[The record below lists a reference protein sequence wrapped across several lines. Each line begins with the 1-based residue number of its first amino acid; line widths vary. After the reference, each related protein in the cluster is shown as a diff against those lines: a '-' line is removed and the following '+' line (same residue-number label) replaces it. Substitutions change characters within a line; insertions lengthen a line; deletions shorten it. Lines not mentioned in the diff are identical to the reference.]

1 LAPTR
6 NGHRRFTEA
15 KVGFVRRLNAV
26 VDFGTSALKL
36 GQAVAGSAF
45 TMWLNR
51 RKAKAERGRNLIEIA
66 AGEFALP
73 LQEAKLRHLVD
84 GVANQV
90 AEQLE
95 PLLSREFSN
104 LPQHEIDVAMEAAR
118 ETLERLDVRDDET
131 FMSTNADPE
140 ELARLIRKRAVDP
153 TSTLGLSQPATDLYN
168 LALDQACRYLS
179 RVLTQL
185 PAFQGRALAETLV
198 RLAAQTKD
206 LTELLAR
213 TPRSSL
219 DAPRGTQ
226 HDKEFERVYVGY
238 LQTTLD
244 KLELLGLSMR
254 NRPQLSLSVAYL
266 SLTTSHSAARTKNR
280 FNRQDARHSSKSAW
294 FGTSDNPDSDGRIE
308 ATIGKSRRTLLRG
321 EAGSGKTTLLNWIA
335 VSCALARFSGAMS
348 TWNGLVPFPV
358 RLRSFAEA
366 DLPRPEEFV
375 SHAAPSL
382 GGIMPEGWTHR
393 ILRDGRGLMLIDGVD
408 EIPRRK
414 RSVVKAWL
422 NELLT
427 SFPEMRIIVTARPA
441 AADSDWLEAESFAS
455 IDLEQMS
462 PSDIRSFLR
471 RWHDAAALSPVLPC
485 DLAEIPRAESR
496 LMAQLDN
503 RHHLRSLA
511 TNPLLCA
518 MLCALNLTSAAEL
531 PQSRMELY
539 RAALDM
545 LLDLRD
551 AERQIPSLLSTVDK
565 VVLLRDLAWR
575 LTQNNRVELSRDDV
589 REFIERKLLSMPNV
603 EVDVADVVDHLL
615 ERSGVIREPVPG
627 RVNFVHRTFQ
637 EYLAASEAT
646 EQRHLGV
653 LIEHAH
659 LDQWRETIV
668 MACGHAKRPQL
679 EELLSCILDRAELE
693 PRNARRLRVLAAA
706 CLETTPDVPEG
717 VRQRIDRCIGQY
729 LVPPR
734 SVSEAKSLSP
744 IGHRLLR
751 HLPESLDGLSEPSA
765 AATTRAATMTGD
777 VTALQ
782 RLTNYS
788 TDARPKVQAELLN
801 GWQYF
806 DPERYAKEVLA
817 DAPLLPPDGY
827 ARISLFRLT
836 PYLRHLRNLHSVEL
850 TVMNQMELDSVGEVP
865 HLKAL
870 MIHGDCT
877 LSGIPRG
884 LEISTLSAFS
894 IGPVERSDL
903 DALVHLPA
911 LSELLISHHELRS
924 IRGLEALSSLTSLSL
939 YGPVEDLSPLISLAQ
954 LSKLSVSEEGTVDLS
969 VLARLPALY
978 DLALT
983 DATWFRSTHELLT
996 SCPNLTRL
1004 MIDRSNCASLAGTGS
1019 SILEWLSISD
1029 CPVSSLEPL
1038 RTADAL
1044 EILYI
1049 DGCPATDVS
1058 PLAGKQIQL
1067 WVSPKRKY
1075 LGTELLDRRS
1085 RVRVWR

>member
-1 LAPTR
+1 M
-6 NGHRRFTEA
+6 
-15 KVGFVRRLNAV
+15 

-36 GQAVAGSAF
+36 GQAVASAAF
-45 TMWLNR
+45 TMWFNR
-51 RKAKAERGRNLIEIA
+51 RKAKAERSRNLIQLA
-66 AGEFALP
+66 SGEFALP

-95 PLLSREFSN
+95 PLLSREFSD
-104 LPQHEIDVAMEAAR
+104 LPQNEINAAMEAVR
-118 ETLERLDVRDDET
+118 ETLERFDVRDDET
-131 FMSTNADPE
+131 LMSTNADPE
-140 ELARLIRKRAVDP
+140 ELARLIRRQSVMP
-153 TSTLGLSQPATDLYN
+153 TLTLGLSQSAAELYD

-219 DAPRGTQ
+219 DAPRGTH
-226 HDKEFERVYVGY
+226 HDKEFEREYVGH
-238 LQTTLD
+238 LQTELD
-244 KLELLGLSMR
+244 RLELLGLSMR

-266 SLTTSHSAARTKNR
+266 SLRTSRSTERAKTRISR
-280 FNRQDARHSSKSAW
+280 RDGRHSSKLAW
-294 FGTSDNPDSDGRIE
+294 FGTSDSVESDGRIE
-308 ATIGKSRRTLLRG
+308 ATIGKSHRTLLRG
-321 EAGSGKTTLLNWIA
+321 DAGSGKTTLLNWIA
-335 VSCALARFSGAMS
+335 VSCALARFTGPMS
-348 TWNGLVPFPV
+348 AWNGLVPFPI

-375 SHAAPSL
+375 KHAAPTQI
-382 GGIMPEGWTHR
+382 GIMPEGWAHR
-393 ILRDGRGLMLIDGVD
+393 VLRDGRGVMLIDGVD

-422 NELLT
+422 KELLA
-427 SFPEMRIIVTARPA
+427 SFPEIRVIVTARPA
-441 AADSDWLEAESFAS
+441 AADSDWLEAESFVS
-455 IDLEQMS
+455 VDLEQMS
-462 PSDIRSFLR
+462 PSDVRSFLR

-485 DLAEIPRAESR
+485 DPAEIPRAESR

-531 PQSRMELY
+531 PHSRMELY

-551 AERQIPSLLSTVDK
+551 EERHIPSLLRTVDK
-565 VVLLRDLAWR
+565 VILLRDLAWR

-589 REFIERKLLSMPNV
+589 DEFIERKLLSMPNV
-603 EVDVADVVDHLL
+603 DVHVSEVVNHLL

-679 EELLSCILDRAELE
+679 EELLSCILDRAERE

-717 VRQRIDRCIGQY
+717 VRQRIDTCIGQY

-744 IGHRLLR
+744 IGHRLLM
-751 HLPESLDGLSEPSA
+751 HLPESLDGLSEASA
-765 AATTRAATMTGD
+765 AATARAATMTGD
-777 VTALQ
+777 AAALK
-782 RLTNYS
+782 RLSNYS
-788 TDARPKVQAELLN
+788 ADARAKVQAELLN

-817 DAPLLPPDGY
+817 DAPLLPPGGY
-827 ARISLFRLT
+827 AHIDLFRLT
-836 PYLRHLRNLHSVEL
+836 PHLRHLGNLRSVEL
-850 TVMNQMELDSVGEVP
+850 SVMNQFELDAAGDVP

-870 MIHGDCT
+870 MISGECR

-884 LEISTLSAFS
+884 LNVSTMSAFLTAP
-894 IGPVERSDL
+894 IDRSDF
-903 DALVHLPA
+903 DAFAYLPA
-911 LSELLISHHELRS
+911 LKEMVLSHPELRS
-924 IRGLEALSSLTSLSL
+924 IRGLEALPCLTSLRL
-939 YGPVEDLSPLISLAQ
+939 YGPVEDLSPLQSLGH
-954 LSKLSVSEEGTVDLS
+954 LTKLDVSEEATVDLS
-969 VLARLPALY
+969 VLARLPALC
-978 DLALT
+978 DLTLT
-983 DATWFRSTHELLT
+983 DATWFSSTYDLLAA
-996 SCPNLTRL
+996 CPNLTRL
-1004 MIDRSNCASLAGTGS
+1004 MIDRSHCASLAGTGD
-1019 SILEWLSISD
+1019 SILEWLSITD
-1029 CPVSSLEPL
+1029 CPISSLEPL
-1038 RTADAL
+1038 RSAGAL
-1044 EILYI
+1044 EVLYI
-1049 DGCPATDVS
+1049 DGCPVVDVT
-1058 PLAGKQIQL
+1058 PLAGKRLKL

-1075 LGTELLDRRS
+1075 IGVEMLDRRS